1 MCQMDVLD
9 ADEQSP
15 LLRHSSLM
23 VLLHSLLLAMVV
35 LTFNSQANT

>member
-15 LLRHSSLM
+15 LLCHSSLM
-23 VLLHSLLLAMVV
+23 AAATESALSHGKC
-35 LTFNSQANT
+35 